1 MDAKVPKNLGKK
13 PSLVLDSWDFGH
25 IQVGNAD
32 KNRDFSLAQN
42 TVVLAENPVVPSVNI
57 ALAKIFE
64 KRVVIFQG
72 IWLPL

>member
-32 KNRDFSLAQN
+32 KNRDFSLA
-42 TVVLAENPVVPSVNI
+42 VIEAVLPEKPLVPSVNI
-57 ALAKIFE
+57 ALAKIFK